1 MEQRNGRIDRH
12 GQHHDPLVYHFV
24 AKGYRKQSEP
34 GTVPASE
41 LEADLEFLARAA
53 EKIEQIREDLGKVG
67 PVIAAQVEEAMLG
80 KRTRLDTAYAESEA
94 GAVRKQLKFERDLRK
109 QIAEH
114 YAQVQETRRAL
125 DLTPENVQAVVDT
138 ALALAD
144 QPALRPAE
152 APGIWPDGGRPCC
165 PVFQLPPLAG
175 SWASCIEGLA
185 HPHTGAIRP
194 IVFDHELA
202 KGRDDVVLAH
212 LNHRLVQMAL
222 RLLRAEV
229 WSPDGRRGLFRVTAR
244 CVPNQALDTPAVIAH
259 ARLVVTGSGGQRL
272 HEEIITAGGAI
283 REGRLVR
290 FNVGQTQA
298 ALAAATEAPVSE
310 SMQRRLQESWPRLRD
325 SLASALE
332 ARMRDRTTG
341 LEKLLAERAAKE
353 ARDIEAVLNELA
365 AAIRAELDDPLY
377 RQLSLF
383 SDFER
388 DRLSFNAEALAA
400 RLHRIPDEIAAEQE
414 AIRIRYA
421 DPEPRLFPVAVT
433 FLVPDRMA

>member
-1 MEQRNGRIDRH
+1 MWT
-12 GQHHDPLVYHFV
+12 
-24 AKGYRKQSEP
+24 S
-34 GTVPASE
+34 
-41 LEADLEFLARAA
+41 
-53 EKIEQIREDLGKVG
+53 
-67 PVIAAQVEEAMLG
+67 
-80 KRTRLDTAYAESEA
+80 
-94 GAVRKQLKFERDLRK
+94 
-109 QIAEH
+109 
-114 YAQVQETRRAL
+114 
-125 DLTPENVQAVVDT
+125 

-144 QPALRPAE
+144 QLALRPTE
-152 APGIWPDGGRPCC
+152 APGIWPDGGRPVI
-165 PVFQLPPLAG
+165 PYFNFRRWPGVG
-175 SWASCIEGLA
+175 RRASRA
-185 HPHTGAIRP
+185 WPTRTPAQIRP

-212 LNHRLVQMAL
+212 LDHRLVQMAL

-290 FNVGQTQA
+290 FDVGQTQT
-298 ALAAATEAPVSE
+298 ALATATEAAGV
-310 SMQRRLQESWPRLRD
+310 RD
-325 SLASALE
+325 HAE
-332 ARMRDRTTG
+332 PPARSRGPGCATRWQARWKPACATGTTG

-400 RLHRIPDEIAAEQE
+400 RLRRIPEEIAAEQE
-414 AIRIRYA
+414 AIRLRYA

-433 FLVPDRMA
+433 FLVPERLSQ